1 MASILRRPLL
11 RTATSSIPRH
21 LSRQTRRSL
30 STTPTRFAQPI
41 RASASAERRENAP
54 TESTLVGGR
63 SGLDYHTVEDL
74 QGMSAVDLLAEDGS
88 RADAQMRHFTGQSPC
103 YPFMKNRT
111 VVLIGWVKY
120 SELWVSLAVDR

>member
-88 RADAQMRHFTGQSPC
+88 RADAQMRHFTGQLSR
-103 YPFMKNRT
+103 YFPF
-111 VVLIGWVKY
+111 
-120 SELWVSLAVDR
+120 